1 MIDGDMERGCAQA
14 SGNNEGTST
23 GTAGCTGSANNT
35 GSPPCPNEGTGDLER
50 ERADAS
56 VFNYCNSTG
65 TVGCSDS
72 ANNIGCSSQ
81 NASRKSEND
90 VGCMVGGRQTLYE
103 ITNYV
108 RGPKSLP
115 HNANILQT

>member
-14 SGNNEGTST
+14 SGNNEGT
-23 GTAGCTGSANNT
+23 
-35 GSPPCPNEGTGDLER
+35 
-50 ERADAS
+50 
-56 VFNYCNSTG
+56 STG

-108 RGPKSLP
+108 LGPKSLP